1 MSVVGSKYAVALFD
15 VVSENK
21 VIEAVFVDYTEFIEI
36 LDSNKKFM
44 SVLES
49 PSVGNDE
56 KKELLTKVFQ
66 DEMNG
71 YLKNF
76 LRLLIDKNR
85 FEHVHEIYK
94 DFRKQYFDYKN
105 MVEATVVTV
114 VPMEPELEEKLL
126 KNLESRFNKKVFLT
140 SKIDPSILGGAVVYV
155 RDQVIDGSVRKQ
167 LDEIKRNINNIRLH

>member
-15 VVSENK
+15 VVCENK
-21 VIEAVFVDYTEFIEI
+21 VIEEVFNDYTEFIEI
-36 LDSNKKFM
+36 LNSNKDFM

-49 PSVGNDE
+49 PTVGNDE
-56 KKELLTKVFQ
+56 KKVILTNVFK

-76 LRLLIDKNR
+76 LRLLIDKSR
-85 FEHVHEIYK
+85 FEFVGEIYK
-94 DFRKQYFDYKN
+94 DFRKQYFDYNN
-105 MVEATVVTV
+105 MVEATVLTV
-114 VPMEPELEEKLL
+114 IPMEEELEEQLK
-126 KNLESRFNKKVFLT
+126 KNLESRFDKKVFLT

-167 LDEIKRNINNIRLH
+167 LEEIKRNINNIRLH